1 MAYVYPAPTD
11 IQEVIYNSS
20 SAATNKLVYDFT
32 FQDAKTSLSTVVGQF
47 YSASTGTIIG
57 STFSMSVLA
66 SQAWYTVNTTT
77 TTTWKLGEGYFIDM
91 TPVGASGTALAIR
104 REFFDVVYKQLL
116 PVLQEDHFEEVD
128 SLLDAELPSGE
139 TTFQKWI
146 TASWREIRASIRA
159 RGNRPALMLDSFQLF
174 IPHKNLALAMFY
186 KSLMKQPNDQ
196 FWQLYVEHKQEYH
209 RTFAEAMQFA
219 RYDVVESGTI
229 NEAPVNLAQK
239 TFRR

>member
-1 MAYVYPAPTD
+1 MAYVYGAPTD
-11 IQEVIYNSS
+11 IQEIIYNSS
-20 SAATNKLVYDFT
+20 SATTNKLIYDFVY
-32 FQDAKTSLSTVVGQF
+32 QDAKVSLSTVVGQI
-47 YSASTGTIIG
+47 YSNVGSTVG

-66 SQAWYTVNTTT
+66 SQAWYTVDTTNTTNYR
-77 TTTWKLGEGYFIDM
+77 LREGYYIDM
-91 TPVGASGTALAIR
+91 TPVLSSGTAIAIR

-116 PVLQEDHFEEVD
+116 PVLNEDHFEEVD
-128 SLLDAELPSGE
+128 SLLDSELPSGE

-174 IPHKNLALAMFY
+174 IPHKNLALAMLY
-186 KSLMKQPNDQ
+186 KSLMKQADDQ
-196 FWQLYVEHKQEYH
+196 YWRLYVEHKTEFH

-219 RYDVVESGTI
+219 KYDTVEDGRIS
-229 NEAPVNLAQK
+229 EAPTNLAQK